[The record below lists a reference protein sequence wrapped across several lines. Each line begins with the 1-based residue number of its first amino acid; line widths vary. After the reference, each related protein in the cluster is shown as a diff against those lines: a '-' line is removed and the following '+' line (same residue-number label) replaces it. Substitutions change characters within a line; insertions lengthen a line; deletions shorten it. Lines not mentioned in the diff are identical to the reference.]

1 VCARSSKPTDKDDTK
16 LRHVGEDRGKDHDHD
31 RGKDHDHD
39 HGRDHDHD
47 HGGDHDH
54 DHGGDH
60 DHDHGRDHD
69 HDHGRDHDHDHGRDH
84 DHDHNGDHDGDD
96 GEKGGPP
103 GPTATPFLLIPSG
116 ARDTGARPI
125 PVTQAVNNNSVQA
138 NITNPTVGTGWTD
151 FEIQLS
157 CIVADLGVM
166 GCAAGLAEFYV
177 GDQFSAWNPGHEGL
191 TAAQVKAN
199 AQLIGYASFQVP
211 PGGTATITC
220 KNTWKP
226 GSSSAARKGVL
237 VQIYDFFT
245 DRMTVP
251 FDAIND
257 RHVARNDQAISST
270 IVSQGTVTL
279 KDLYLF
285 DLDAGVQSVLGGAR
299 PGADILWVRVEEIG
313 TGPGNIN
320 SAQWMTPQ
328 NSASII
334 NLGAV
339 YFSSLTAAN
348 LQTLAYATTPIV
360 GTDGDVFA
368 VRTTNGNYAKV
379 LVVFYGS
386 ELVIQ
391 WVTYA
396 PPP

>member
-1 VCARSSKPTDKDDTK
+1 
-16 LRHVGEDRGKDHDHD
+16 
-31 RGKDHDHD
+31 
-39 HGRDHDHD
+39 
-47 HGGDHDH
+47 
-54 DHGGDH
+54 
-60 DHDHGRDHD
+60 
-69 HDHGRDHDHDHGRDH
+69 
-84 DHDHNGDHDGDD
+84 
-96 GEKGGPP
+96 
-103 GPTATPFLLIPSG
+103 
-116 ARDTGARPI
+116 
-125 PVTQAVNNNSVQA
+125 VNNNSVQA

-220 KNTWKP
+220 KNAWKP
-226 GSSSAARKGVL
+226 GSSNAARKGVL

-245 DRMTVP
+245 DRMTAP
-251 FDAIND
+251 FDAIDD
-257 RHVARNDQAISST
+257 RHVARNDQAISSM
-270 IVSQGTVTL
+270 IVSQGTATL
-279 KDLYLF
+279 KVKLPF
-285 DLDAGVQSVLGGAR
+285 DLDAGVQSVPGG
-299 PGADILWVRVEEIG
+299 PGADILWVHMMTGGG
-313 TGPGNIN
+313 TGPGNIE
-320 SAQWMTPQ
+320 WVRLMTPQ
-328 NSASII
+328 NSAGII

-339 YFSSLTAAN
+339 DFSSLTAAN

-360 GTDGDVFA
+360 GTDDATNKLVTGDVFA

-379 LVVFYGS
+379 LVVTYGQA
-386 ELVIQ
+386 LLIQ

>member
-1 VCARSSKPTDKDDTK
+1 
-16 LRHVGEDRGKDHDHD
+16 
-31 RGKDHDHD
+31 
-39 HGRDHDHD
+39 
-47 HGGDHDH
+47 
-54 DHGGDH
+54 
-60 DHDHGRDHD
+60 
-69 HDHGRDHDHDHGRDH
+69 
-84 DHDHNGDHDGDD
+84 
-96 GEKGGPP
+96 
-103 GPTATPFLLIPSG
+103 
-116 ARDTGARPI
+116 
-125 PVTQAVNNNSVQA
+125 
-138 NITNPTVGTGWTD
+138 
-151 FEIQLS
+151 
-157 CIVADLGVM
+157 M

-177 GDQFSAWNPGHEGL
+177 GDQFSAWNSGHEGL
-191 TAAQVKAN
+191 TAAQIKAN

-279 KDLYLF
+279 KAMYF
-285 DLDAGVQSVLGGAR
+285 DLDAGDQSW
-299 PGADILWVRVEEIG
+299 PGADIWWELVEEIG

-320 SAQWMTPQ
+320 SAHWMTPQ
-328 NSASII
+328 HSASII

-339 YFSSLTAAN
+339 DFSSLTAAN

-360 GTDGDVFA
+360 GTDDATNKLVNGDVFA

-379 LVVFYGS
+379 LVVTYES
-386 ELVIQ
+386 DIVIQ